1 MNDVFLFAKGL
12 SHPSQHSKL
21 ASVKFQFN
29 RYLESEGTI
38 FFCLFFICLATF
50 HQNTESRSDD
60 TSLATTP
67 NPSSGIF
74 LESAHRKRS
83 LAIEIRNQQHLR
95 YSGGSL
101 PSSFQSA
108 HLTLPLSGASPR
120 YRRPR
125 SSTPRF
131 HSVHSSYRIGNN
143 RVSEPESPLSPA
155 KADDAV
161 TASLPVS
168 SEVTSASVNYQ

>member
-1 MNDVFLFAKGL
+1 M
-12 SHPSQHSKL
+12 
-21 ASVKFQFN
+21 
-29 RYLESEGTI
+29 TCI
-38 FFCLFFICLATF
+38 
-50 HQNTESRSDD
+50 QNAESRSDD
-60 TSLATTP
+60 ISLSTTP
-67 NPSSGIF
+67 NPSSGIIT
-74 LESAHRKRS
+74 ESVHRKRS

-95 YSGGSL
+95 GISGGSL

-143 RVSEPESPLSPA
+143 RVSEPESPLSPI

-161 TASLPVS
+161 NISLPIS
-168 SEVTSASVNYQ
+168 SEVTSASVCASQEINHSNWFSHS